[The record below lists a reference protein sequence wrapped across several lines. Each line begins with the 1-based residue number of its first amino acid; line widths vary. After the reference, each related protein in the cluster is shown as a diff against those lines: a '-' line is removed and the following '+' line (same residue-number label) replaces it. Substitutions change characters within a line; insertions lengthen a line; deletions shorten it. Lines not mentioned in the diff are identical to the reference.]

1 MNSPRNCQCSAAS
14 TTTGKRWAAEVFTA
28 LGEQTVVV
36 SGTGAVGI
44 VLPQLAAQLVQLRT
58 FPRPG
63 AGPTSR
69 AYYDRERAEG
79 KRHNQALIAL
89 ARRRCDVL
97 FAMLRDMTLYETPQI
112 KAA

>member
-58 FPRPG
+58 SRAQVLGPRPVLTTTG
-63 AGPTSR
+63 NVPR
-69 AYYDRERAEG
+69 ANATT
-79 KRHNQALIAL
+79 K
-89 ARRRCDVL
+89 
-97 FAMLRDMTLYETPQI
+97 P
-112 KAA
+112 